1 MKKRDLLHI
10 IIITIILSGDYSF
23 VYNNKFFFNLKE
35 NERKVRFSNK
45 NTKHFLI
52 NASLKNKTLRL

>member
-23 VYNNKFFFNLKE
+23 VYNNKFFLIYKKMKE
-35 NERKVRFSNK
+35 KFG
-45 NTKHFLI
+45 FPI
-52 NASLKNKTLRL
+52 KTQHIF